1 MFCTNCGKE
10 IIDTARFCNFCGA
23 PVKNTAG
30 VPSAQTGNIR
40 QEQPADRVTP
50 TMQSEP
56 VTPTI
61 QPEQSAQS
69 EYTAPESETGIPMP
83 ERAPE
88 ASETASEMPS
98 FGSEPENADVYE
110 NAADNSELTAESV
123 ANDSAIPTPNT
134 IPSYGG
140 SAYYS
145 APPVSPN
152 IAEQP
157 LMITQ
162 EIKSETAPEV
172 KPERKYTFGHLMMCL
187 AAVAIMAIVAGV
199 FAGLYFS
206 VA

>member
-30 VPSAQTGNIR
+30 VPAAQTGIIR
-40 QEQPADRVTP
+40 QEQLAEQVTP
-50 TMQSEP
+50 TMRSEP

-69 EYTAPESETGIPMP
+69 EYTAPESETGIPTS
-83 ERAPE
+83 ESAPE

-98 FGSEPENADVYE
+98 FGSEPENAGVYE
-110 NAADNSELTAESV
+110 NATDNSEPAAES
-123 ANDSAIPTPNT
+123 DSAIPTPNT

-140 SAYYS
+140 SASYS

-162 EIKSETAPEV
+162 EIKSDTAPEV

>member
-10 IIDTARFCNFCGA
+10 IIDTARFCNFCGT
-23 PVKNTAG
+23 PVKNTAAG
-30 VPSAQTGNIR
+30 VPAAQTGNIR
-40 QEQPADRVTP
+40 QEQLAEQVTP
-50 TMQSEP
+50 TMRSES

-61 QPEQSAQS
+61 QPEQTAHT
-69 EYTAPESETGIPMP
+69 EYTLPESETGIPTS
-83 ERAPE
+83 ESAPE
-88 ASETASEMPS
+88 ASETTSEMPTV
-98 FGSEPENADVYE
+98 GSEPENAGVYE
-110 NAADNSELTAESV
+110 SAPESAENPEPAAES
-123 ANDSAIPTPNT
+123 DGAIPTPNT

-140 SAYYS
+140 SAYS

-162 EIKSETAPEV
+162 EIKAETAPEV

-206 VA
+206 VV